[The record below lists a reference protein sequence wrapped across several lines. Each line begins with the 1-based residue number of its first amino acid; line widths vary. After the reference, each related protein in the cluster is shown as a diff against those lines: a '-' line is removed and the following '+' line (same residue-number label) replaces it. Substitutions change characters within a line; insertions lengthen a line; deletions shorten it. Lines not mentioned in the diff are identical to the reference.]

1 MKKITINDFSGGIQ
15 EAYSPD
21 DFTPRQS
28 AVLKGFVPKDVNTF
42 QAQWPCQSLS
52 AIEDQPGMNGV
63 FPLESSV
70 GTFLVGIGT
79 DGEIYFTKV
88 PPTNAARNTFN
99 CKWTK
104 ITVSDTYDYRSDGS
118 YTRDLVKPHKD
129 YRFLTG
135 LSVEVYKYVT
145 EPFAFGSVRTVD
157 FAQDQLPGTVDIFG
171 DNIASDFS
179 SSKLPAVVIGA
190 RRQLREKRFEMFQS
204 NTGTTPLTDTT
215 RMMIAYVDPRLTS
228 TDYDGVGTT
237 QGHVRIINFPHIR
250 RWPTYTRN
258 YSATNANGTP
268 IETWPEVTLGGVTY
282 GAEERA
288 FPIKPVVPTPE
299 QPTGDSTTGFVTN
312 FLTNPD
318 GKYPNWTHWF
328 HPYTYKDI
336 ASALLPGR
344 GIIPRANVG
353 CMWGEQ
359 LILGDIEW
367 RSDRA
372 IAATDTSKVNT
383 PQNSALLYLN
393 DGNTEY
399 HRGSIYYSVEDIDE
413 FDPRHVL
420 AVSTGDARIA
430 GMHMLDNR
438 LVCVTT
444 AAGPFDGVVA
454 LSGNL
459 AQLLPYSG
467 SPNPFAVRRQLIRGG
482 IGVADR
488 SEYDQGHR
496 TQTCLWS
503 ETGSVVFIDVTGAIY
518 YTDGVMLDRLDRYG
532 PKQPAG
538 STVYDHVAAVGKH
551 LIAYRDNRLLCLT
564 VLESNG
570 GVASGCWTELIRPN
584 PSSGA
589 GSVRSMVGSGNQLFF
604 IVDNIV
610 FRYVLDG
617 PDAEFGCVDGDPRDL
632 TYASAT
638 LGDPNGHVKTNWH
651 RVGLSFFTP
660 HTATIK
666 SCTVKAEAELL
677 PTSPAPSPN
686 ANPVPTY
693 TKTLEDT
700 YTSGHYNIVIPAGIG
715 PQSVASVKFVMRGNI
730 ILQGLSLWV
739 SGGFAERGE
748 KT

>member
-1 MKKITINDFSGGIQ
+1 MKKISITDFSGGIQ

-21 DFTPRQS
+21 DFTQRQS
-28 AVLKGFVPKDVNTF
+28 SVLKGFIPKDVNTF
-42 QAQWPCQSLS
+42 QSQWPCQSLS
-52 AIEDQPGMNGV
+52 AVENQPAMSGL

-70 GTFLVGIGT
+70 GTFLVGIST
-79 DGEIYFTKV
+79 DGRLYFTKV
-88 PPTNAARNTFN
+88 PPTNAVRSSFN
-99 CKWTK
+99 CTWTE
-104 ITVSDTYDYRSDGS
+104 ITDSETYGYSSTGAQVQDTA
-118 YTRDLVKPHKD
+118 KPHSD

-135 LSVEVYKYVT
+135 LSLEVYKYVK
-145 EPFAFGSVRTVD
+145 EPLSGSRQVD
-157 FAQDQLPGTVDIFG
+157 FTQDQVPSNLD
-171 DNIASDFS
+171 S
-179 SSKLPAVVIGA
+179 SGSPQETFLSRAKLPAVLISA
-190 RRQLREKRFEMFQS
+190 RRQLRGNTFEMWES
-204 NTGTTPLTDTT
+204 GLNVPLITGT
-215 RMMIAYVDPRLTS
+215 RVMVAFVDPRGTCP
-228 TDYDGVGTT
+228 DYDGVGTST
-237 QGHVRIINFPHIR
+237 GAVRMITFPHIR

-268 IETWPEVTLGGVTY
+268 IETWPQVVIGGETY

-288 FPIKPVVPTPE
+288 FAIKPVVPTKA
-299 QPTGDSTTGFVTN
+299 QPTGDTTTGFVTD
-312 FLTNPD
+312 FYTNSNN
-318 GKYPNWTHWF
+318 KYPDLTQWF

-336 ASALLPGR
+336 ASALLPGS
-344 GIIPRANVG
+344 GIIPRGNVG

-359 LILGDIEW
+359 LIIGDIEW

-372 IAATDTSKVNT
+372 IDATSSKKVNT

-399 HRGSIYYSVEDIDE
+399 HRGSIYYSEDDIDK
-413 FDPRHVL
+413 FDPRHVI
-420 AVSTGDARIA
+420 AVSTGEARVA

-438 LVCVTT
+438 MICVTS

-459 AQLLPYSG
+459 GQLLPYTG
-467 SPNPFAVRRQLIRGG
+467 TPNPYAVRRQLIRGG
-482 IGVADR
+482 VGVADR
-488 SEYDQGHR
+488 SEFDQGHR

-503 ETGSVVFIDVTGAIY
+503 ETGSVVFVDITGAIY

-538 STVYDHVAAVGKH
+538 STMYDHVASVGKH
-551 LIAYRDNRLLCLT
+551 LIAYRDDRLLCLT

-570 GVASGCWTELIRPN
+570 GVASGCWTELVRPN

-589 GSVRSMVGSGNQLFF
+589 GSIRSMVGSGNQLFLL
-604 IVDNIV
+604 VDNIV
-610 FRYVLDG
+610 FRYVIDG
-617 PDAEFGCVDGDPRDL
+617 PVAEYGCVDGDPRDL
-632 TYASAT
+632 TFASAT

-660 HTATIK
+660 NTATIK
-666 SCTVKAEAELL
+666 TCTVKAEAELL
-677 PTSPAPSPN
+677 PTSPTPSPN

-693 TKTLEDT
+693 TKTLDDT
-700 YTSGHYNIVIPAGIG
+700 YSNGHYNVVVPAGIG
-715 PQSVASVKFVMRGNI
+715 PQTVASVKFVMRGNV

-748 KT
+748 KP